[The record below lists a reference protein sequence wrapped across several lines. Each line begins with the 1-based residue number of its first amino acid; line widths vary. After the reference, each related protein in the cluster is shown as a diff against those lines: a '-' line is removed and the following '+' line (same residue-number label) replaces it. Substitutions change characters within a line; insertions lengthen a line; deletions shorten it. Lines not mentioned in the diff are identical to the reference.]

1 MDHYKTIMGGQP
13 AKPVEVKVEVPVP
26 VRVPVPVIV
35 HNCDLCGQ
43 EKVKNK
49 CNDCDQWLC
58 DRCKNVH
65 GKISSTKNHNLEVIE
80 EDLAHKDE
88 EETKETVNQDG
99 SQVEGQTETKNEHK
113 PKGKTKVYKVNC
125 DIHKK
130 DKLQMYCTEC
140 KCPVC
145 LTCVTASH
153 LGHKFVKI
161 KDISPLK
168 RQELSEYISRLKQLK
183 LVEDLMDSIQTLQR
197 NEDGYSSKIAGL
209 IKEVRER
216 SEQLVADVTKIRDAL
231 VSELQ
236 SREKE
241 TIENLQLLE
250 EETHIKLADL
260 RKVIKTSEEKL
271 GEDNDV
277 DFISFMTETEKKMAN
292 HKHDTLDFHLHPVT
306 FVPTESNLK
315 VIEKQFGEL
324 IGVQEPEEI
333 KMAKTI
339 DTISTFEHKEPVSH
353 IAPISDTMA
362 WIGRYFPLTL
372 VGMDGHQERTIQ
384 TNVHGIAITQKKEVL
399 ISGLQE
405 INKLAHGGKVV
416 NFVNTSPYFPHG
428 LFVTAHDEVMACLTQ
443 AYKDAKVVKM
453 NPQGMNIMTIQY
465 DKDGKPIYKEP
476 RYVVHHED
484 GDVWVSD
491 VGIKCVVVTNKHGRI
506 RFKYKGPQNVNIKMR
521 HEFKPHGLAI
531 TKSGTILVNDHKN
544 STVHLV
550 DKNGQFIQFFL
561 TRLHGIDKPTAIA
574 IDTTGNIWISCWNC
588 KVHIFQA
595 MTDEKGAKKRLVHK
609 VQPMPTSSPGESEIK
624 LSPKPSPRPSPRPES
639 IIAESV
645 KAESLVVESVKSESL
660 FDESIRA
667 LSNTAA
673 SIRAESVK
681 AESTKAESIRAAS
694 IAESQ
699 RAESLRAEILRAE
712 SRRAESLK
720 AESLRAESLKTGS
733 IKAGSVKDAPNR
745 SPSEPMKVPSI
756 KTSDSLKMGA
766 TADDLKH
773 HL

>member
-1 MDHYKTIMGGQP
+1 MGGQP
-13 AKPVEVKVEVPVP
+13 AKPVEVKVEVPV
-26 VRVPVPVIV
+26 RVPVPVIV
-35 HNCDLCGQ
+35 HNCELCGQ

-49 CNDCDQWLC
+49 CIDCDQWLC

-65 GKISSTKNHNLEVIE
+65 SKISTTKNHKLEVIE
-80 EDLAHKDE
+80 EDLAHKEE
-88 EETKETVNQDG
+88 EETKEATANQNG
-99 SQVEGQTETKNEHK
+99 SQQEGQEETNSEQK
-113 PKGKTKVYKVNC
+113 PKEKPKSYKVHC
-125 DIHKK
+125 DIHKN
-130 DKLQMYCTEC
+130 DKLKMYCMEC

-145 LTCVTASH
+145 LSCVTAGH

-197 NEDGYSSKIAGL
+197 NEDSYSSKIAGL

-216 SEQLVADVTKIRDAL
+216 SEQLVADIIKIRDAL
-231 VSELQ
+231 VAELRL
-236 SREKE
+236 REKE
-241 TIENLQLLE
+241 TIENLQFLE
-250 EETHIKLADL
+250 EETHKKLADL

-271 GEDNDV
+271 SENNDV
-277 DFISFMTETEKKMAN
+277 DFISFMTQTEKKMAN

-384 TNVHGIAITQKKEVL
+384 TNVHGIAITHKGEVL

-443 AYKDAKVVKM
+443 AYKDAKVVRM

-491 VGIKCVVVTNKHGRI
+491 VGIKCVIVTNKHGRV

-595 MTDEKGAKKRLVHK
+595 MTDEKGARKRLVHK
-609 VQPMPTSSPGESEIK
+609 VQPMPVPPPKESEIK
-624 LSPKPSPRPSPRPES
+624 LSPKPSPRPSPRLTPRPES
-639 IIAESV
+639 IIPESV
-645 KAESLVVESVKSESL
+645 KAESLLVESVKSESL
-660 FDESIRA
+660 FEESIRA

-681 AESTKAESIRAAS
+681 AESTRAESIRAAS
-694 IAESQ
+694 LAESL
-699 RAESLRAEILRAE
+699 RAESIRAEILRAE
-712 SRRAESLK
+712 SRRADSRKAESRWAESLK
-720 AESLRAESLKTGS
+720 AAS
-733 IKAGSVKDAPNR
+733 IKAGSEKIASDT
-745 SPSEPMKVPSI
+745 SPSVQAQSMKVPSI

-766 TADDLKH
+766 SADDLKQQT
-773 HL
+773 

>member
-1 MDHYKTIMGGQP
+1 M
-13 AKPVEVKVEVPVP
+13 
-26 VRVPVPVIV
+26 
-35 HNCDLCGQ
+35 
-43 EKVKNK
+43 
-49 CNDCDQWLC
+49 
-58 DRCKNVH
+58 
-65 GKISSTKNHNLEVIE
+65 
-80 EDLAHKDE
+80 
-88 EETKETVNQDG
+88 
-99 SQVEGQTETKNEHK
+99 
-113 PKGKTKVYKVNC
+113 
-125 DIHKK
+125 
-130 DKLQMYCTEC
+130 EC

-145 LTCVTASH
+145 LSCVTAGH

-161 KDISPLK
+161 NDISPLK
-168 RQELSEYISRLKQLK
+168 RQELSEYITRLKQLK

-197 NEDGYSSKIAGL
+197 NEDSYSSKIAGL

-216 SEQLVADVTKIRDAL
+216 SEQLVSDIIKIRDAL
-231 VSELQ
+231 IAELRL
-236 SREKE
+236 REKE
-241 TIENLQLLE
+241 TIENLQFLE
-250 EETHIKLADL
+250 EETHKKLADL

-271 GEDNDV
+271 SENNDV
-277 DFISFMTETEKKMAN
+277 DFISFMTQTEKKMAD

-333 KMAKTI
+333 KMSKTI

-384 TNVHGIAITQKKEVL
+384 TNVHGIAITHKGEVL

-443 AYKDAKVVKM
+443 AYKDAKVVRM

-491 VGIKCVVVTNKHGRI
+491 VGIKCVVVTNKHGRV

-595 MTDEKGAKKRLVHK
+595 MTDEKGARKRLVHK
-609 VQPMPTSSPGESEIK
+609 VQPMPVPSPRESEIK
-624 LSPKPSPRPSPRPES
+624 LSPKPSPRPSPRLTPRPES
-639 IIAESV
+639 IVPESV

-660 FDESIRA
+660 FEESIRA

-681 AESTKAESIRAAS
+681 AESTRAESIRAAS
-694 IAESQ
+694 LAESL
-699 RAESLRAEILRAE
+699 RAESIRAEILRAE
-712 SRRAESLK
+712 SRRTESRKAESRWAESLK
-720 AESLRAESLKTGS
+720 AAS
-733 IKAGSVKDAPNR
+733 IKAGSEKIASDT
-745 SPSEPMKVPSI
+745 SPSVQAQSMKVQSI

-766 TADDLKH
+766 SADDLKQQT
-773 HL
+773 